1 MTYGIT
7 ACWPIFNN
15 GYIKSQRVYEIYW
28 ITLNIAICIQ
38 YLHQP
43 NRITLRITSAFRV
56 ISTVVIIEQAAF
68 AVVVLARKAQGVGGI
83 AEALRVAVGQV
94 DSEGVEVVPAPAQLV
109 VVVDNLPWRVQV
121 VAEHVVNAAAAADDR
136 DRSPSQMC
144 SWMRAPSVSY
154 SPIR

>member
-28 ITLNIAICIQ
+28 ITLNIAIFIQ
-38 YLHQP
+38 SPHQP

-68 AVVVLARKAQGVGGI
+68 AVVVLAWKAQGVGET
-83 AEALRVAVGQV
+83 AEALRVASGRLTPKGSRLSQRQRSWLSVLIICL
-94 DSEGVEVVPAPAQLV
+94 GVFRWSL
-109 VVVDNLPWRVQV
+109 
-121 VAEHVVNAAAAADDR
+121 
-136 DRSPSQMC
+136 ST
-144 SWMRAPSVSY
+144 
-154 SPIR
+154 